1 MTKKRVVIVDD
12 HSMFIQGLSLVI
24 DNQPGF
30 EVAGFAT
37 NARESLALIARESP
51 DLALVDLNL
60 GDEDGL
66 DLIARI
72 RDLYPAVKSLAL
84 SMRNERYWAERAL
97 ASGARGYVMKE
108 EAASTLL
115 EAMNT
120 VLEGRVWLS
129 AAEQSRIIDAAY
141 SSPRADR
148 MGIRTDMTDGL
159 TTRQLQILRLLGKGH
174 GTVEIAEE
182 LSISRKTVESH
193 KEQLK
198 LKLKCGSSQEL
209 LRLAIEWG
217 SRPGA

>member
-1 MTKKRVVIVDD
+1 MMRKRVVIVDD
-12 HSMFIQGLSLVI
+12 HSMFIQGLTMVI
-24 DNQPGF
+24 GNRGGF
-30 EVAGFAT
+30 EVAGYAT
-37 NARESLALIARESP
+37 NAREALALVAREKP

-60 GDEDGL
+60 GEDDGL
-66 DLIARI
+66 ELIARL
-72 RDLYPAVKSLAL
+72 RTLHPGTRTLAL

-115 EAMNT
+115 EAMNA
-120 VLEGRVWLS
+120 VLDGRVWLS

-148 MGIRTDMTDGL
+148 QGVRPDVAEGL

-174 GTVEIAEE
+174 GTIEIAEE

-198 LKLKCGSSQEL
+198 LRLKCGSSQEL

-217 SRPGA
+217 SRLDS